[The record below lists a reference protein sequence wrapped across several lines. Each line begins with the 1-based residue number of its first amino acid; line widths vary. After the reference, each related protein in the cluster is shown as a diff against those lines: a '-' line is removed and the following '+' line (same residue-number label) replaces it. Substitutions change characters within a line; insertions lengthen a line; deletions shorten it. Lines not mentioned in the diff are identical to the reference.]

1 MTNMQTI
8 LLSAGADPGTMQ
20 LYMIVLM
27 VVVFYFFMIMPQMKK
42 NKAQKK
48 FREEIAKGD
57 KIITSGGIHGKITE
71 LKETTIVIEVEDG
84 SKIRIEKSAIN
95 MESTQALK
103 SETK

>member
-1 MTNMQTI
+1 MQTI

-71 LKETTIVIEVEDG
+71 LKETTTVIEVEDG
-84 SKIRIEKSAIN
+84 SKIRIEKSATN

>member
-1 MTNMQTI
+1 MLTM

-48 FREEIAKGD
+48 FREEIGKGD

-71 LKETTIVIEVEDG
+71 VKDTTFVIEVEDG
-84 SKIRIEKSAIN
+84 SKIRIEKTAIN
-95 MESTQALK
+95 MESTQAL
-103 SETK
+103 SNLTK

>member
-1 MTNMQTI
+1 MQTI
-8 LLSAGADPGTMQ
+8 LLSAGADQGTMQ